1 MRLFDILQI
10 KTQNEDA
17 FEEELKELETQ
28 KKRIIS
34 EIGEKFAYENRYND
48 MSGTEYEELFNRLS
62 KVESEMDK
70 VLDEGPIDN
79 VLKGE
84 DDNRQYEEEV
94 AKRRLESKFVI
105 SGTLLFIVVCL
116 GIGLIL
122 INRKPK
128 VDLGNDNTA
137 QEIVSAEPD
146 EASAESTF
154 VSPEQLMEEFGLFKS
169 NRANYGNGQVLDYT
183 KYKRYDSEITGF
195 SFSYP
200 SDIYNDVKMENNKD
214 GSEFG
219 KTIRSLTFSGSDG
232 STAVF
237 SVFENG
243 LNYKKDMDTMV
254 ENVLRT
260 EKDKLFAPIVEKNQ
274 ISKEKDHA
282 ILILTAYADGGA
294 DSERVYDLCRI
305 ETDKIYQMKVTYP
318 RPADEIEDKQKAYYS
333 YVLYNLCGFS
343 GSDSDKLES
352 YEEFVDRKY
361 NNFQLADWQKDIFW
375 GIMDN
380 MVTSRPLYDKQE
392 KEYVVPVGTTQELE
406 QLLSQDSL
414 LLQMYLKA
422 GVNKD
427 SENIQS
433 ERFAC
438 IVDHGNNGI
447 KMYFKDEIGKDEFEQ
462 FYSKAIGEKDVLN
475 GSLDYARTF
484 YRDLFSLELDVNDVM
499 QDNPNVYPEDTS
511 LLLYSSGY
519 KDLVYA
525 SGYGNRNRV
534 DGPDDWDYNED
545 LQCFDYHMGPV
556 YELTAGDLSWQQKR
570 DEEDPG
576 NGIYIAHIRPYS
588 NNSLGFEL
596 LGIERDE

>member
-1 MRLFDILQI
+1 MGLFDLLQI

-28 KKRIIS
+28 KKHIIR
-34 EIGEKFAYENRYND
+34 EIGEKFASENRYND
-48 MSGTEYEELFNRLS
+48 MSGTEYEELFARLS
-62 KVESEMDK
+62 KIESQMDK
-70 VLDEGPIDN
+70 LLDEGPIDN

-94 AKRRLESKFVI
+94 AKRRLQSKLVI
-105 SGTLLFIVVCL
+105 SGSLLFIVVCL
-116 GIGLIL
+116 GAGLL
-122 INRKPK
+122 LLNRKPK
-128 VDLGNDNTA
+128 VDLGIENAD
-137 QEIVSAEPD
+137 QEIVNAVPD
-146 EASAESTF
+146 AASAESTF
-154 VSPEQLMEEFGLFKS
+154 VSPEQLMEDFGLFKS

-195 SFSYP
+195 SFCYP
-200 SDIYNDVKMENNKD
+200 SDIYNDVKMVNNKD
-214 GSEFG
+214 GSEYG
-219 KTIRSLTFSGSDG
+219 KTIRSLVFSGSDG
-232 STAVF
+232 STAEF
-237 SVFENG
+237 SVYENG
-243 LNYKKDMDTMV
+243 LSYKKDMDAMA

-260 EKDKLFAPIVEKNQ
+260 EKDKLFAPVVEKNQ
-274 ISKEKDHA
+274 ISKEKDNA
-282 ILILTAYADGGA
+282 IFILTAYADGGA
-294 DSERVYDLCRI
+294 DAERVYDLCRV
-305 ETDKIYQMKVTYP
+305 EADKIYQMKLTYP
-318 RPADEIEDKQKAYYS
+318 RPVDEEEDRQKAYYS

-343 GSDSDKLES
+343 GSDSDKLET

-380 MVTSRPLYDKQE
+380 MVTSRPLYDQQE
-392 KEYVVPVGTTQELE
+392 KEYVVPVGTTQELAA
-406 QLLSQDSL
+406 LLSEDSL
-414 LLQMYLKA
+414 LLQMYLRA
-422 GVNKD
+422 GIGKD
-427 SENIQS
+427 SEYIQS

-438 IVDHGNNGI
+438 IVDHGNNGT

-475 GSLDYARTF
+475 GCLAYAKTF

-499 QDNPNVYPEDTS
+499 QDNPSVYPGDSS
-511 LLLYSSGY
+511 LLLYSPSY
-519 KDLVYA
+519 DELVYA

-534 DGPDDWDYNED
+534 DGPDDWDYNEE

-556 YELTAGDLSWQQKR
+556 YELTMGDLNWQQKR

-588 NNSLGFEL
+588 NNSLGFKL